1 MSEQKKQMKVGDCVK
16 VGKPPVEME
25 IVEEMPGGIYV
36 MDTPKKKDK
45 IAKEKGAKE
54 KGTGEESAEG

>member
-1 MSEQKKQMKVGDCVK
+1 MK

-45 IAKEKGAKE
+45 IAKEKGTKE
-54 KGTGEESAEG
+54 KGTVEESTDG

>member
-1 MSEQKKQMKVGDCVK
+1 MKVGDCVK

-36 MDTPKKKDK
+36 MDTPKKKEK